1 MKIVPVT
8 MRMAAA
14 ETPAGSRLMSD
25 KNFGEKVRFY
35 RTQRGWVQAE
45 LARRMKTSV
54 PTISRIENGGR
65 DVSRQELV
73 TLAAVFQL
81 SLSTFV
87 EQPVPFALSSD
98 ESESLV
104 GIMRVCRRLPRPMF
118 RRFLALA
125 EEAEPYFMP
134 PHTQSV
140 ETLDAS

>member
-1 MKIVPVT
+1 
-8 MRMAAA
+8 
-14 ETPAGSRLMSD
+14 MSD
-25 KNFGEKVRFY
+25 ENFGEKVRFY
-35 RTQRGWVQAE
+35 RTQHGWGQAE

-87 EQPVPFALSSD
+87 EQPVPFVLSSD
-98 ESESLV
+98 ESETLV
-104 GIMRVCRRLPRPMF
+104 VIMRVCRRLPRQML
-118 RRFLALA
+118 RRVLALA
-125 EEAEPYFMP
+125 EEAEPYFTP
-134 PHTQSV
+134 APSQSV